1 MPKKLIP
8 ENFCS
13 APFLNLQVSKDG
25 LYGPCPHTPNLWQN
39 KFSIKDKWQSEEMQK
54 LRNNFLQNKKD
65 SQCKRCWD
73 EEKNG
78 TPSLRQRLQK
88 FKGTQNVKKVFEKY
102 ISTQQ
107 YLSYP
112 RVLTLIPGNEC
123 NLACATCSGY
133 FSSKWNSLINQKSY
147 GMFQKQHNNWNLT
160 QEDYKDIVDNSET
173 LQKIELFGGEPFL
186 NKPTEK
192 FLIDKLIEKGT
203 AKHITLY
210 FNTNGTTFN
219 TKLLEKI
226 LDNFKFVEI
235 RQSIDGLDEQFEYL
249 RYGAKFDE
257 VCMNAEK
264 FMKLPKSDFEIVCT
278 VSLFNVIDIEKIDN
292 FFIKQ
297 SWPVH
302 YNIADHPE
310 YIRLHNLP
318 DGAKDKI
325 VLPAN
330 FNYIKQHL
338 YADKCDIRQWYS
350 FVKYTKMLDKN
361 RGLSFANSFKT
372 LYEAVK
378 NYGYE

>member
-1 MPKKLIP
+1 
-8 ENFCS
+8 
-13 APFLNLQVSKDG
+13 
-25 LYGPCPHTPNLWQN
+25 
-39 KFSIKDKWQSEEMQK
+39 
-54 LRNNFLQNKKD
+54 
-65 SQCKRCWD
+65 
-73 EEKNG
+73 
-78 TPSLRQRLQK
+78 
-88 FKGTQNVKKVFEKY
+88 
-102 ISTQQ
+102 
-107 YLSYP
+107 
-112 RVLTLIPGNEC
+112 
-123 NLACATCSGY
+123 
-133 FSSKWNSLINQKSY
+133 
-147 GMFQKQHNNWNLT
+147 
-160 QEDYKDIVDNSET
+160 
-173 LQKIELFGGEPFL
+173 
-186 NKPTEK
+186 
-192 FLIDKLIEKGT
+192 
-203 AKHITLY
+203 
-210 FNTNGTTFN
+210 
-219 TKLLEKI
+219 
-226 LDNFKFVEI
+226 
-235 RQSIDGLDEQFEYL
+235 
-249 RYGAKFDE
+249 
-257 VCMNAEK
+257 MNAEK